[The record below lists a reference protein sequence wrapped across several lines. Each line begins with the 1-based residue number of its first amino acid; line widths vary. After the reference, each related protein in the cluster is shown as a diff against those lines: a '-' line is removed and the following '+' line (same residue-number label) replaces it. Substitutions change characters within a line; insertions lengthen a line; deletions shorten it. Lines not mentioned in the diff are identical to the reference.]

1 MDMFTRFGRILLS
14 ADADANML
22 RRVEPEISES
32 NRKSLITFS
41 VIEVVFMLLMTAVSF
56 LQPQLADSRI
66 LYLGGAALGGAFLY
80 LSSRPARKNRK
91 LTLVLMYAFS
101 GILLLFGI
109 VLGTV
114 TVPNEITATYI
125 ALLLTVPQMFTDRPW
140 RMYALIFSSVSVFI
154 FMVVTHKDPVT
165 WSSDI
170 INSLVFGS
178 VSAICST
185 YMMMIKVQ
193 RFCLVETVRFMAEND
208 QLTGVRN
215 RNSYESRLQNAAILN
230 SSSIFCVYVDVNGL
244 HELNNDRGHEAGDRM
259 LQYVATVMQNIFG
272 SENTYRI
279 GGDEF
284 IALGTDRD
292 EQSLQAM
299 VERMRDAVEAGGY
312 HVAIGLGHRS
322 KTGLEIDALI
332 RQAETAMYA
341 DKRAYYLRTGID
353 RRRH

>member
-1 MDMFTRFGRILLS
+1 MDIFNRVGKIILN
-14 ADADANML
+14 ADADTDML

-32 NRKSLITFS
+32 NRKSIITFS
-41 VIEVVFMLLMTAVSF
+41 IIMLVFMLLMAAVS
-56 LQPQLADSRI
+56 LLHAQLADSRI
-66 LYLGGAALGGAFLY
+66 LYMGGALMGAVFLY
-80 LSSRPARKNRK
+80 LAARPAKKNKK
-91 LTLVLMYAFS
+91 LTLALMYAFS

-109 VLGTV
+109 ILGTV

-140 RMYALIFSSVSVFI
+140 RMYALIFSSVAVFI
-154 FMVVTHKDPVT
+154 LMVVTQKDPIT

-185 YMMMIKVQ
+185 YMMMIKMQ

-215 RNSYESRLQNAAILN
+215 RNSYETKLRNAAVLN
-230 SSSIFCVYVDVNGL
+230 AGSVYCVYVDVNGL
-244 HELNNDRGHEAGDRM
+244 HELNNTKGHEAGDRM

-284 IALGTDRD
+284 IALGTNQDKDTLAEMIARVK
-292 EQSLQAM
+292 S
-299 VERMRDAVEAGGY
+299 AVEAGGY
-312 HVAIGLGHRS
+312 HVAIGLGHRT
-322 KTGLEIDALI
+322 KTGVEVEAMI
-332 RQAETAMYA
+332 REAEMEMFA
-341 DKRAYYLRTGID
+341 DKQEYYRTAGID
-353 RRRH
+353 RRKR